1 MSCYRLFVFDL
12 DGTLLAADG
21 SLPPETEAFVKE
33 LSCRARVTL
42 ATGRSLASARPYALR
57 LEINA
62 PAVLYHGAVIWDFAG
77 GKALSERRIPPEL
90 ARRALEVTAR
100 FPLHVQLYRAAED
113 PTVYVERVTAP
124 VREFA
129 RKESLPVR
137 TAALDRLADEAPL
150 KFLLI
155 GEPSVLPSAGKALR
169 EAVPT
174 LTVVRAER
182 EYLEVLPPD
191 VDKGT
196 ALEWLCGRLGIP
208 LSQVVAVGDQESDL
222 SMIERAGLGVA
233 MAHAPEGV
241 KAKADKV
248 VEAVWKL
255 PI

>member
-90 ARRALEVTAR
+90 ARRALEVAAR

-208 LSQVVAVGDQESDL
+208 LAVGDQLNDL
-222 SMIERAGLGVA
+222 SMIELAGLGVA

>member
-1 MSCYRLFVFDL
+1 MSHYRLFAFDL
-12 DGTLLAADG
+12 DGTLLAPDG
-21 SLPPETEAFVKE
+21 SLPPEAEAFVKE
-33 LSCRARVTL
+33 LSCQARVTL
-42 ATGRSLASARPYALR
+42 ATGRSLASARRYALR

-62 PAVLYHGAVIWDFAG
+62 PAILYHGAVIWDFAV
-77 GKALSERRIPPEL
+77 GKALLERRIPPKL
-90 ARRALEVTAR
+90 ARRALEVAAC

-113 PTVYVERVTAP
+113 PAVYVERVTAP

-155 GEPSVLPSAGKALR
+155 GEPAVLPNVGEALR
-169 EAVPT
+169 EEVPA

-182 EYLEVLPPD
+182 EYLEVLPPG

-196 ALEWLCGRLGIP
+196 ALEWLCARLGIP

-222 SMIERAGLGVA
+222 PMIERAGLGVA
-233 MAHAPEGV
+233 MAHAPEVV
-241 KAKADKV
+241 KTKADRV
-248 VEAVWKL
+248 VEAVWEL
-255 PI
+255 PV